1 VSSKFGV
8 YVWSSV
14 FLTKC
19 TYVYLS
25 LLRLIITGFIE
36 KSTKI
41 EERLLHIWTIVFTF
55 RLWWTW
61 IQHMQLKDIIGD
73 KNLESIKSI
82 QQSSLLQN

>member
-1 VSSKFGV
+1 
-8 YVWSSV
+8 VWSSV

-61 IQHMQLKDIIGD
+61 IQHMQLKGISGD
-73 KNLESIKSI
+73 NNLESIKSI
-82 QQSSLLQN
+82 QQNRLLQN